1 MDRGG
6 RFVRPVN
13 QERKSIKA
21 RGKAGRAPAR
31 GIARPAQPPYGRRSG
46 VRNDLLSRFFR
57 FLRRLLEARRPVLW
71 LTLATVALTGIA
83 VLFAGGF
90 VGRTVHRTDSAAG
103 ALVSGAGFGVAQVHL
118 AGNLH
123 TSADAV
129 MAALGFRHG
138 QAIFDV
144 DLRAARAR
152 LLQLPWVADAEVKRR
167 YPDDI
172 SVRIVERVPYA
183 RWHSSNGLYVVERNG
198 RPITGEGADSFLRLP
213 LLVGEGAPA
222 AAEPFV
228 EAVERRRAI
237 AARVEAY
244 QLQSGR
250 RWNLLL
256 NGEVTVKLP
265 ETGWQKQ
272 LADLERLIVDKHI
285 LDADIR
291 EIDLRSPT
299 HYFFVRRTI
308 GADKDK
314 KAGSSI

>member
-1 MDRGG
+1 M
-6 RFVRPVN
+6 RPVN
-13 QERKSIKA
+13 QERKSVKA
-21 RGKAGRAPAR
+21 RGKTGRTPSR
-31 GIARPAQPPYGRRSG
+31 GIARGQAQQPFGRRSSL
-46 VRNDLLSRFFR
+46 RNDPVSRFLR
-57 FLRRLLEARRPVLW
+57 FLRRMLEARRPVLW
-71 LTLATVALTGIA
+71 LMVATIALTGIA
-83 VLFAGGF
+83 ALFASGV
-90 VGRTVHRTDSAAG
+90 VGRTVHRTNTAAE

-118 AGNLH
+118 AGNSH
-123 TSADAV
+123 TSADTI
-129 MAALGFRHG
+129 MAALGFKHG
-138 QAIFDV
+138 QPIFDV

-172 SVRIVERVPYA
+172 TVRIVEREPYA

-198 RPITGEGADSFLRLP
+198 RLITGEGAGSFRRLP
-213 LLVGEGAPA
+213 LLVGDGAPE

-228 EAVERRRAI
+228 EAVGQHRAI

-256 NGEVTVKLP
+256 ADGVTVKLP

-299 HYFFVRRTI
+299 HYFFVRRTV

-314 KAGSSI
+314 KAVTGSSI